1 LKKFEKIEDFYQVYN
16 KHRTYVKAEV
26 RRKQLRRFDKK
37 IWLPSGMTAQHS
49 VLELGCGTG
58 LFLAYLEAKGVA
70 KFTGMTV
77 TRKAGTLCQ
86 LV

>member
-1 LKKFEKIEDFYQVYN
+1 MKEFEKIEDFYQVYN
-16 KHRTYVKAEV
+16 KHRTYVKSEV
-26 RRKQLRRFDKK
+26 RRKHLRRFDKK

>member
-1 LKKFEKIEDFYQVYN
+1 
-16 KHRTYVKAEV
+16 
-26 RRKQLRRFDKK
+26 
-37 IWLPSGMTAQHS
+37 MTAQHS